1 MDVSVAGEV
10 ALLEDES
17 LEVGG
22 DGRKKLSDS
31 KEMKESD
38 GVEDSASLGESD
50 PLKDSELNPG

>member
-1 MDVSVAGEV
+1 MDFSVVGEV

-17 LEVGG
+17 LEVGE
-22 DGRKKLSDS
+22 GRKKLSDS